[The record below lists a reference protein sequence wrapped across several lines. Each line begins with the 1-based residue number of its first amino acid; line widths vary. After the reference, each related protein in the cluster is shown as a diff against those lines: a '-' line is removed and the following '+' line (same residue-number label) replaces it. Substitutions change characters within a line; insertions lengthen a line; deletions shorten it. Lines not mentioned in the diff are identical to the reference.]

1 MSVDRQLMKGRR
13 FVFDTA
19 ALVCAVLR
27 PSSPAAHAFSRALS
41 TGIICSSELA
51 LDQLAA
57 ILNRRALD
65 RYMTRRARIAF
76 VDLLRR
82 RAWLCPAP
90 YAKPQRK
97 SSRTPQ
103 FKSLIAFAVSAEADT
118 LVTSAPLPRTRSP
131 RRTLPILTPEEFL
144 SSFTV
149 V

>member
-1 MSVDRQLMKGRR
+1 MSANRQMSVDRQLMKGRR

-65 RYMTRRARIAF
+65 LYMIRRH
-76 VDLLRR
+76 
-82 RAWLCPAP
+82 AWFCPAP

-103 FKSLIAFAVSAEADT
+103 FKSLIAFAVSAEADA
-118 LVTSAPLPRTRSP
+118 LVTSAPIPRTRSP